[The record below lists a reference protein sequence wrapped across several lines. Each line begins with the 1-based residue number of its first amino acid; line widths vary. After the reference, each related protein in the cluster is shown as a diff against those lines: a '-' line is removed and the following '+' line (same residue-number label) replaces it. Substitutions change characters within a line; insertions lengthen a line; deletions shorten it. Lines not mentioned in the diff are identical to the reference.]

1 MNTDE
6 LETLYRNNFQKVYS
20 YVYYRVL
27 DPAIAEDV
35 TADVFMKVVAN
46 YDRFDPARASFSTW
60 AMRIAHNTLVDYY
73 RMRKVHVPID
83 QLGAE
88 EPHLEDDY
96 PALDEKQAEVARL
109 LSFLSPDDREIIF
122 LKYHEDMKNVEIARL
137 LGMNPATVA
146 TRIRRALQTMRSQV
160 KETNR

>member
-1 MNTDE
+1 M
-6 LETLYRNNFQKVYS
+6 TL
-20 YVYYRVL
+20 
-27 DPAIAEDV
+27 
-35 TADVFMKVVAN
+35 
-46 YDRFDPARASFSTW
+46 
-60 AMRIAHNTLVDYY
+60 
-73 RMRKVHVPID
+73 
-83 QLGAE
+83 G
-88 EPHLEDDY
+88 
-96 PALDEKQAEVARL
+96 LDEKQAEVARL